1 VKVLLDAD
9 VLLDIALNREPFF
22 KESSAVVEW
31 CQEAPQTALIA
42 WHSVSNLYYLLRAAR
57 TDAKARNFV
66 SDMLRFANVASG
78 GTEAVRRAL
87 TMPMNDFEDALQVA
101 AAISEETQFIIT
113 RNVSHY
119 RGSLVPVLTP
129 NEFLRRF
136 VVK

>member
-1 VKVLLDAD
+1 VKLLLDAD

-42 WHSVSNLYYLLRAAR
+42 WHTVSNLYYLLRAAR
-57 TDAKARNFV
+57 TNAKARSFV

-87 TMPMNDFEDALQVA
+87 TMPMNAFEDALQVA